1 MALSPTGTKSSTQ
14 RTNSQWPRWWAS
26 VSTCQKGDRNSSLR
40 CRTSAC
46 SWPSRLGTS
55 WWGES
60 LSHTSP
66 LPSPAP
72 FEPQTLQ
79 ERLERG
85 IQLPICNHSDEK
97 HEADTS
103 WRAEVSSFAERITAT
118 TFWTPRARAANA
130 MKTSTTRR
138 SIPTSPRVLRP
149 WQSTVTLLANLV
161 NFRTTPLTWQ
171 SEKLPVI

>member
-118 TFWTPRARAANA
+118 TFWTPQ
-130 MKTSTTRR
+130 
-138 SIPTSPRVLRP
+138 SPCGQR
-149 WQSTVTLLANLV
+149 NEDI
-161 NFRTTPLTWQ
+161 NNTPLDSNVTQ
-171 SEKLPVI
+171 SAAALAEHCDTSRQPG